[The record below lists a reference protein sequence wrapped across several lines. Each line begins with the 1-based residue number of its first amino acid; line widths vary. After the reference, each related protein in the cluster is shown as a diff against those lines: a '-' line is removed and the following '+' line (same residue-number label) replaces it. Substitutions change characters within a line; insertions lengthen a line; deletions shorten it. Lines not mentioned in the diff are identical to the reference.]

1 MSDHTT
7 MDDLLNGFWPVE
19 NMDDPFNTTVQE
31 VSEDLS
37 LPAESTEKTSQQ
49 NCEPESPAADDPAE
63 EKSADTQPENEVSE
77 PESAQ
82 PKNLF
87 AQKPVFSYQ
96 SIREEINDP
105 TITFDALRQ
114 LKARDF
120 PELDSAASVSW
131 KVRYGTVT
139 KTVTNPAKI
148 SIASLKSEIEFSKAF
163 LDGLKKSS
171 DKAPQCKVEP
181 DVKGRTKGIA
191 LYKGLYATREDA
203 EEADKPISI
212 FPARDGRVY
221 EMRKLPFG
229 VFIAPKDNIEELSRT
244 EAGFQPALPLLP
256 YEQFSQIVAF
266 FRSLAARE
274 HPVEA
279 MVDVYWD
286 SMEEKYLIAVPPQ
299 KVSGARVFPQ
309 GSSQLDPERYWH
321 TMQIHSHNV
330 MPAFFSD
337 IDDKSE
343 QATRIYLVID
353 RLRDVAPQVRA
364 RISCGGTFVNIRP
377 EQVVETLPGWFP
389 RHWLRAVHAKGGR
402 TI

>member
-1 MSDHTT
+1 MSDHTM

-19 NMDDPFNTTVQE
+19 DADDPFNTTTPEAAPQ
-31 VSEDLS
+31 
-37 LPAESTEKTSQQ
+37 PANAEQPAPDSG
-49 NCEPESPAADDPAE
+49 EPEMPEADEPEKAPPADARREAE
-63 EKSADTQPENEVSE
+63 EPAPE
-77 PESAQ
+77 PEQ

-96 SIREEINDP
+96 SIQEEIGDP
-105 TITFDALRQ
+105 TITFDALRR

-131 KVRYGTVT
+131 RVRYGTVT
-139 KTVTNPAKI
+139 KTVANPAKT

-171 DKAPQCKVEP
+171 DKAPLCKVEP

-191 LYKGLYATREDA
+191 LYKGLYATREEA
-203 EEADKPISI
+203 EEDDKPISI

-221 EMRKLPFG
+221 EMRRLPFG
-229 VFIAPKDNIEELSRT
+229 IFIAPKDNIEELSRT

-286 SMEEKYLIAVPPQ
+286 STEEKYLVAVPPQ

-309 GSSQLDPERYWH
+309 GSAQLDPERYWH

-343 QATRIYLVID
+343 QATRIYLVIG

-364 RISCGGTFVNIRP
+364 RISCGGTFVNINP

-389 RHWLRAVHAKGGR
+389 RHWLRAVRAKGGR
-402 TI
+402 TV

>member
-19 NMDDPFNTTVQE
+19 NMDDPFNTTLQE
-31 VSEDLS
+31 VPGDMSPS
-37 LPAESTEKTSQQ
+37 TESTEKISQQ
-49 NCEPESPAADDPAE
+49 NCEPESPAEDNPAE
-63 EKSADTQPENEVSE
+63 EKSADTQPENDVSE

-96 SIREEINDP
+96 SIREEIDDP

-139 KTVTNPAKI
+139 KTVTNPAKT

-171 DKAPQCKVEP
+171 DKTPQCKVEP

-229 VFIAPKDNIEELSRT
+229 IFIAPKENIEELSRT

-256 YEQFSQIVAF
+256 YEQFAQIVAF
-266 FRSLAARE
+266 FRSLAVRE

-286 SMEEKYLIAVPPQ
+286 SIPRRHPCQRPDARPHGSRGVLPVLQPAARSSVSECRQKSVFLSGVQDGRRQRRSVCADARAVP
-299 KVSGARVFPQ
+299 
-309 GSSQLDPERYWH
+309 
-321 TMQIHSHNV
+321 
-330 MPAFFSD
+330 
-337 IDDKSE
+337 
-343 QATRIYLVID
+343 
-353 RLRDVAPQVRA
+353 
-364 RISCGGTFVNIRP
+364 
-377 EQVVETLPGWFP
+377 
-389 RHWLRAVHAKGGR
+389 
-402 TI
+402 